1 VGLAL
6 CIAFVF
12 FCILVLFQGCPGF
25 DCSHMTTRKKI
36 SRVQPLSDPV
46 VHTASPQRGSWMSQ
60 DAYPQVPQLKIDK
73 NAEKEMEC
81 DTSTTY
87 SPTPRSVVTATI
99 SDASSWRSP
108 RSCPRRLSVESHE
121 SYGAVH
127 CAIQKQYS
135 ESSRRGSLLTPD
147 THSNSVRSQSAAPQ
161 ANRTSMDS
169 QSQEHRRARSSSP
182 RPSLRTTA
190 SVDQQSDHRGRSS
203 SRSVSPRPLQ

>member
-1 VGLAL
+1 VCLAL
-6 CIAFVF
+6 CIVFVF

-25 DCSHMTTRKKI
+25 DCLHTTTRKKI

-60 DAYPQVPQLKIDK
+60 DAYPQVPQLKIDMK
-73 NAEKEMEC
+73 TEKEMEC
-81 DTSTTY
+81 ETSTTY

-99 SDASSWRSP
+99 SDASWRSP
-108 RSCPRRLSVESHE
+108 RTCPRRLSAESHE

-135 ESSRRGSLLTPD
+135 ESSRRGSLLPPVS
-147 THSNSVRSQSAAPQ
+147 HSSSVRSQSAAPQ
-161 ANRTSMDS
+161 ANRTSIDS
-169 QSQEHRRARSSSP
+169 QSQEHGRARSSSP

-190 SVDQQSDHRGRSS
+190 AVDQQSEHRGRSS